1 VSTHLRVRIGAYGIL
16 IPAGAVLDVWTEAV
30 TPAVAP
36 TWRGRVLPFVDGR
49 ALLGEPAQVP
59 PGVLTAYGA
68 AADDPKIVILGLD
81 EVLGSVSVGAER
93 LRPFPPNLADAHRLF
108 DGIATLP
115 GETRSLLRLRFGL
128 DLAALTEIRLPAPS
142 SA

>member
-1 VSTHLRVRIGAYGIL
+1 
-16 IPAGAVLDVWTEAV
+16 VWTVAAPSAE
-30 TPAVAP
+30 AP
-36 TWRGRVLPFVDGR
+36 TWRGRILPFVDGR
-49 ALLGEPAQVP
+49 ALLGEPGRTP
-59 PGVLTAYGA
+59 PGVLTVYGV

-81 EVLGSVSVGAER
+81 EVLGSVSVGVEM

-115 GETRSLLRLRFGL
+115 GDSGSLLRLRFGL
-128 DLAALTEIRLPAPS
+128 DLAARTEIRIPAPS